1 MIFLYDG
8 TFEGFLSAVFDA
20 FLCKEEVEIEKKC
33 GWQPQFFTE
42 TVEVETVPEKAER
55 VADKLLSVCGR
66 RGFSAVVYIFLSEVD
81 KCETYDFYLIKMLF
95 KRGTKA
101 FSYFQDEKIVQAMNI
116 RKKVARELDK
126 LLGLLRF
133 TELPSGI
140 FYAPLEPE
148 FNIMPLITTH
158 FCERLSGTKW
168 MIHDLRRGIAVYHAE
183 GKTENVEFIDE
194 ITSHLN
200 MVAIFGKSE
209 NEEIFAKMWKSYFK
223 TIAIESR
230 TNPKLQRQCMPKRYW
245 KYLTEKN

>member
-33 GWQPQFFTE
+33 EWQPQFFTE
-42 TVEVETVPEKAER
+42 TVKVETVPEKAER

-81 KCETYDFYLIKMLF
+81 KCETYDFYLIKTLF

-133 TELPSGI
+133 TELS
-140 FYAPLEPE
+140 LEQ
-148 FNIMPLITTH
+148 
-158 FCERLSGTKW
+158 
-168 MIHDLRRGIAVYHAE
+168 IAVECGLGTGYYFSRVFKSVE
-183 GKTENVEFIDE
+183 GM
-194 ITSHLN
+194 SP
-200 MVAIFGKSE
+200 SE
-209 NEEIFAKMWKSYFK
+209 YRKKW
-223 TIAIESR
+223 
-230 TNPKLQRQCMPKRYW
+230 
-245 KYLTEKN
+245 